1 MHTLMTQY
9 SVNLDDAATER
20 PTRIFALYEWGRTL
34 RELHGLDRYDNL
46 AEPARVEIIFPDD
59 TLTVTYSFFNGMFED
74 SIRLLGDEGF
84 QRRYA
89 FRGYGRIDEV
99 RRRAV
104 DYVLG
109 GPVGIL

>member
-1 MHTLMTQY
+1 MEPLMTPHL
-9 SVNLDDAATER
+9 VNLDDGTTER

-34 RELHGLDRYDNL
+34 RRLHRIDDFDSL
-46 AEPARVEIIFPDD
+46 AEPARVQVVFPDD

-74 SIRLLGDEGF
+74 SIRRLGEEGF
-84 QRRYA
+84 RRRYA

-99 RRRAV
+99 QRRAME
-104 DYVLG
+104 YVLG